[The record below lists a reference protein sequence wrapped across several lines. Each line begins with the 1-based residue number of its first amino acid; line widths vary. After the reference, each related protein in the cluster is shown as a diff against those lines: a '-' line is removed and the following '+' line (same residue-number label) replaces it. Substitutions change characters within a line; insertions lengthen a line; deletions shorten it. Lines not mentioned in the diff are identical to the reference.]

1 MLTLTDRR
9 FAHGSALH
17 RRDFL
22 RIGSLC
28 GLTLPGMLA
37 AQTQAATGK
46 SKTAYKNK
54 SVVFLFLQGGP
65 PQIETFDP
73 KLDVPDNNRSCT
85 GEIQTNVPGVW
96 FGGTFPQLAKRADR
110 LAVVRSF
117 ASNDGSHNQ
126 IPILTGKHPTKA
138 AMGAMCARATGAF
151 HAQTGVPMHTVIVPE
166 AAQPG
171 LKLGQPTATFG
182 LSGIETN
189 VAGAGSLGAVY
200 KGFVRNGSPE
210 QLGNFNLKL
219 PHDRFED
226 RCQLL
231 KQLDGLKRRLAG
243 TGALNSVSEVER
255 LAFDLLQRGV
265 TDAFDLSKE
274 DPKTIARYDTS
285 HLFNMADYH
294 EGGKYFLFQGK
305 NKLVDQLRWS
315 NLLGKEMLL
324 ARRLCEAGC
333 AFVTVVDSSWDF
345 HGGGANNPGTVVGMN
360 TLGAQVDHA
369 VAAFLDDLQERGMS
383 DDVLLV
389 ITGEMGR
396 SPIKKN
402 ADAGT
407 DHHGSLTP
415 LLLAGG
421 GLKMGQAIGKSDR
434 SGSRPASEPYGP
446 EHLLATVLHTMF
458 DAGIVRIS
466 PELLPPEV
474 SQAILNGQP
483 ITELF

>member
-1 MLTLTDRR
+1 MLTITDRR
-9 FAHGSALH
+9 FAHGSSALH

-28 GLTLPGMLA
+28 GLTLPGLLSA
-37 AQTQAATGK
+37 KAQAATEK
-46 SKTAYKNK
+46 SVYKNK

-65 PQIETFDP
+65 PQVETFDP

-117 ASNDGSHNQ
+117 ATNDGSHNP

-138 AMGAMCARATGAF
+138 AMGAMCASATGAF
-151 HAQTGVPMHTVIVPE
+151 HTRTGVPMHTVIIPE
-166 AAQPG
+166 AVQPG
-171 LKLGQPTATFG
+171 LKLGEPTATFG
-182 LSGIETN
+182 LPGIEKN
-189 VAGAGSLGAVY
+189 VAGAGSLGSVY
-200 KGFVRNGSPE
+200 NGFVRNGRSE
-210 QLGNFNLKL
+210 QLANFSLAL
-219 PHDRFED
+219 PHDRFAD
-226 RCQLL
+226 RYQLL
-231 KQLDGLKRRLAG
+231 AGLDGLKRRLDR
-243 TGALNSVSEVER
+243 TGALNAVTEVER
-255 LAFDLLQRGV
+255 QAHDLLLRGV
-265 TDAFDLSKE
+265 ADAFDLTKE
-274 DPKTIARYDTS
+274 DTKTIARYDTS

-294 EGGKYFLFQGK
+294 EGGRHFLYQGK
-305 NKLVDQLRWS
+305 KLVDQLRWS
-315 NLLGKEMLL
+315 NLLGKELLL

-345 HGGGANNPGTVVGMN
+345 HGSGANNPGTVVGMN
-360 TLGAQVDHA
+360 TLGSQVDHA

-389 ITGEMGR
+389 ISGEMGR
-396 SPIKKN
+396 TPVKKN

-434 SGSRPASEPYGP
+434 TGSRPASEPYGP
-446 EHLLATVLHTMF
+446 ENLLATVLHTLF
-458 DAGIVRIS
+458 DASEVRIS
-466 PELLPPEV
+466 PNRVPPEV
-474 SQAILNGQP
+474 AKVILDGQP
-483 ITELF
+483 ISELF

>member
-1 MLTLTDRR
+1 MLAFTDRR
-9 FAHGSALH
+9 FAHSPSVLG

-28 GLTLPGMLA
+28 GLTLPGLLA
-37 AQTQAATGK
+37 AKAQAAKDTN
-46 SKTAYKNK
+46 AYKNK

-73 KLDVPDNNRSCT
+73 KLDVANNNRSCT
-85 GEIQTNVPGVW
+85 GEIRTKLPGVW
-96 FGGTFPQLAKRADR
+96 FGGTFPQLAQRADR

-117 ASNDGSHNQ
+117 ATNDGSHNQ
-126 IPILTGKHPTKA
+126 IPVLSGRHPSKA
-138 AMGAMCARATGAF
+138 TMGAMCASATGAF
-151 HAQTGVPMHTVIVPE
+151 HARTGVPMHTVIIPE
-166 AAQPG
+166 AVQPD

-182 LSGIETN
+182 LPGIERN
-189 VAGAGSLGAVY
+189 VASAGSLGNVY

-219 PHDRFED
+219 PHDRFVD
-226 RCQLL
+226 RFQLL
-231 KQLDGLKRRLAG
+231 GQLDGLKRQLDR
-243 TGALNSVSEVER
+243 TGEVNEVSEIER
-255 LAFDLLQRGV
+255 QAYDLLLRGV
-265 TDAFDLSKE
+265 ADAFDLSKE

-294 EGGKYFLFQGK
+294 EGGKYFLFEGK
-305 NKLVDQLRWS
+305 KKLVDQLRWS

-345 HGGGANNPGTVVGMN
+345 HGGGANNPGTLVGMN

-369 VAAFLDDLQERGMS
+369 VAAFLDDLEQRGMS

-421 GLKMGQAIGKSDR
+421 GLKMGQAIGQSDR
-434 SGSRPASEPYGP
+434 TGSRPASQPYGP
-446 EHLLATVLHTMF
+446 ENLLATVLHTMF
-458 DAGIVRIS
+458 DAGKLRIS

-474 SQAILNGQP
+474 TKTILDGRP
-483 ITELF
+483 IKELF

>member
-1 MLTLTDRR
+1 MLTITDPR
-9 FAHGSALH
+9 FAQSPSVQS

-28 GLTLPGMLA
+28 GLTLPGLMA
-37 AQTQAATGK
+37 AKTQAATDK
-46 SKTAYKNK
+46 NVYKNK

-73 KLDVPDNNRSCT
+73 KLDVPANNRSCT
-85 GEIQTNVPGVW
+85 GEIQTKLPGVW
-96 FGGTFPQLAKRADR
+96 FGGTFPQLAQRADR
-110 LAVVRSF
+110 VAVVRSF
-117 ASNDGSHNQ
+117 ATNDGSHNPM
-126 IPILTGKHPTKA
+126 PILTGKHPSGAT
-138 AMGAMCARATGAF
+138 MGAMCASATGVF
-151 HAQTGVPMHTVIVPE
+151 HSRTGLPMHTVVIPE
-166 AAQPG
+166 AVQPD

-182 LSGIETN
+182 LPGIERN
-189 VAGAGSLGAVY
+189 VAGAGSLGSVY

-219 PHDRFED
+219 PHDRFVD
-226 RCQLL
+226 RFQLL
-231 KQLDGLKRRLAG
+231 GQLDGLKRELDR
-243 TGALNSVSEVER
+243 TGELNGVSLVER
-255 LAFDLLQRGV
+255 NAYDLLLRGV
-265 TDAFDLSKE
+265 ADAFDLSTE
-274 DPKTIARYDTS
+274 DPKTIAKYDTS

-294 EGGKYFLFQGK
+294 EGGRHFLFDGK
-305 NKLVDQLRWS
+305 KKLVDQLRWT

-333 AFVTVVDSSWDF
+333 GFVTVVDSSWDF
-345 HGGGANNPGTVVGMN
+345 HGNGANNPGTPVGMN

-369 VAAFLDDLQERGMS
+369 VAAFLDDLQQRGLS
-383 DDVLLV
+383 DQVLLV

-396 SPIKKN
+396 TPIKRN

-421 GLKMGQAIGKSDR
+421 GLKMGQAIGHSDR
-434 SGSRPASEPYGP
+434 IGSRPASRPYGP
-446 EHLLATVLHTMF
+446 ENLLATVLHTMF
-458 DAGIVRIS
+458 DAAELRIS

-474 SQAILNGQP
+474 SKVVLDGQP
-483 ITELF
+483 IRELF

>member
-1 MLTLTDRR
+1 MLTVTDRR
-9 FAHGSALH
+9 FAHGPSVLG

-28 GLTLPGMLA
+28 GLTLPGLLA
-37 AQTQAATGK
+37 AKAQAATDRN
-46 SKTAYKNK
+46 AYKNK

-85 GEIQTNVPGVW
+85 GEIQTKVPGVW
-96 FGGTFPQLAKRADR
+96 FGGTFPQLAQRADR

-117 ASNDGSHNQ
+117 ATNDGSHNQ
-126 IPILTGKHPTKA
+126 IPILTGRHPSKA
-138 AMGAMCARATGAF
+138 AMGAMCANATGAF
-151 HAQTGVPMHTVIVPE
+151 HARTGVPMHTVIIPE
-166 AAQPG
+166 AVQPD
-171 LKLGQPTATFG
+171 LKLGEPTATFG
-182 LSGIETN
+182 LPGIEKN

-200 KGFVRNGSPE
+200 HGFVRNGSPE
-210 QLGNFNLKL
+210 QLGNFSLKL
-219 PHDRFED
+219 PHDHFVDRF
-226 RCQLL
+226 QLL
-231 KQLDGLKRRLAG
+231 EQLDGLQRRLDR
-243 TGALNSVSEVER
+243 TGAVSAGSEVER
-255 LAFDLLQRGV
+255 QAFDLLLRGV
-265 TDAFDLSKE
+265 ADAFDLSKE

-294 EGGKYFLFQGK
+294 EGGKHFLYQGNK
-305 NKLVDQLRWS
+305 KLVDQLRWS

-324 ARRLCEAGC
+324 ARRLCQAGC

-345 HGGGANNPGTVVGMN
+345 HGSGANNPGTVVGMN
-360 TLGAQVDHA
+360 TLGVQVDHA

-396 SPIKKN
+396 SPTKKN

-421 GLKMGQAIGKSDR
+421 GLKMGQAIGQSDR
-434 SGSRPASEPYGP
+434 TGSRPASQPYGP
-446 EHLLATVLHTMF
+446 ENLLATVLHTMF
-458 DAGIVRIS
+458 DAGKVRIA

-474 SQAILNGQP
+474 SKAVLDGQP
-483 ITELF
+483 IKELF

>member
-9 FAHGSALH
+9 FAQSPSVLG

-28 GLTLPGMLA
+28 GLSLPGLLA
-37 AQTQAATGK
+37 AKAQAATDK
-46 SKTAYKNK
+46 NAYKNK

-73 KLDVPDNNRSCT
+73 KLDVADNNRSCT
-85 GEIQTNVPGVW
+85 GEIQTKVPGVW
-96 FGGTFPQLAKRADR
+96 FGGTFPQLAQRADR
-110 LAVVRSF
+110 VAVVRNF
-117 ASNDGSHNQ
+117 ATNDGSHNQ
-126 IPILTGKHPTKA
+126 IPILTGRHPSQAT
-138 AMGAMCARATGAF
+138 MGAMCASATGAF
-151 HAQTGVPMHTVIVPE
+151 HAQTGVPMHTVIIPE
-166 AAQPG
+166 AVQPG

-182 LSGIETN
+182 LPGIEKN

-200 KGFVRNGSPE
+200 NGFVRNGSPE

-219 PHDRFED
+219 PHDRFAD
-226 RCQLL
+226 RYQLL
-231 KQLDGLKRRLAG
+231 AGLDGLKRRLDG

-255 LAFDLLQRGV
+255 QAYDLLLRGV
-265 TDAFDLSKE
+265 ADAFDLSKE

-294 EGGKYFLFQGK
+294 DGGKHFLYQGK
-305 NKLVDQLRWS
+305 KLVDQLRWS

-345 HGGGANNPGTVVGMN
+345 HGSGANNPGTVVGMN

-421 GLKMGQAIGKSDR
+421 GLKMGQAIGQSDR
-434 SGSRPASEPYGP
+434 TGSRPASDPYGP
-446 EHLLATVLHTMF
+446 ENLLATVLHTMF
-458 DAGIVRIS
+458 DAAKLRIS

-474 SQAILNGQP
+474 SKALLDSQL

>member
-1 MLTLTDRR
+1 MLTITDRR
-9 FAHGSALH
+9 FAQSPSVLG

-28 GLTLPGMLA
+28 GLTMPGLLA
-37 AQTQAATGK
+37 AQAQAATDK
-46 SKTAYKNK
+46 SAYKNK

-73 KLDVPDNNRSCT
+73 KLDVADNNRSCT
-85 GEIQTNVPGVW
+85 GEIQTKVPGIW
-96 FGGTFPQLAKRADR
+96 FGGTFPKLAQRADR
-110 LAVVRSF
+110 LAVIRSF
-117 ASNDGSHNQ
+117 ASGDGSHNQ
-126 IPILTGKHPTKA
+126 IPILTGKHPSKA
-138 AMGAMCARATGAF
+138 TMGAMCARAIGPF
-151 HAQTGVPMHTVIVPE
+151 HARTGVPMNTVIIPE
-166 AAQPG
+166 AVQPD

-182 LSGIETN
+182 LPGIERN
-189 VAGAGSLGAVY
+189 VAGAGSLGGVY
-200 KGFVRNGSPE
+200 KGFVRNGSPQ

-219 PHDRFED
+219 PYDRFVD
-226 RCQLL
+226 RFQLL
-231 KQLDGLKRRLAG
+231 GQLDGLKRRLDRS
-243 TGALNSVSEVER
+243 GALSGSSQVER
-255 LAFDLLQRGV
+255 QAYDLLLRGV
-265 TDAFDLSKE
+265 ADAFDLSKE
-274 DPKTIARYDTS
+274 DAKTIARYDTS

-294 EGGKYFLFQGK
+294 EGGKHFLFNGK
-305 NKLVDQLRWS
+305 KKLVDQLRWS

-333 AFVTVVDSSWDF
+333 GFVTVVDSSWDF
-345 HGGGANNPGTVVGMN
+345 HGGGANNPGTLVGMK

-369 VAAFLDDLQERGMS
+369 VAAFLDDIEARGLS
-383 DDVLLV
+383 DQILLV

-421 GLKMGQAIGKSDR
+421 GLKMGQAIGRSDR
-434 SGSRPASEPYGP
+434 TGSRPASEPYGP
-446 EHLLATVLHTMF
+446 ENLLATVLHTMF
-458 DAGIVRIS
+458 DAGKLRIS

-474 SQAILNGQP
+474 TKTILDGRP
-483 ITELF
+483 IKELF